1 MINKMIIRE
10 MMSGRVFPL
19 SRRVFLLSRRVL
31 SIVAAL
37 FSNCCG
43 SRFIIFPYLCAKCN
57 KMRRL
62 IFSACFVL
70 MVATIIASLDSYRT
84 AEAFVR
90 RDLDQA
96 LLLTMEMKS
105 VEYITPDTVR
115 TYRSFIRTPMLRQSA
130 TLSYCLPDEKR
141 TTVCSR
147 KLMMRHGGRSYY
159 LRGYANCSM
168 ATVLSLSDMR
178 LPGILMMLT
187 LLSLLLGFSPLAR
200 RRQRDSATTLM
211 PASSTAVAPAP
222 RGLCYIA
229 DSHDFCLDGRAVH
242 FTPMQRQLMEL
253 FYQSDRRTLTKQEIC
268 DALWP
273 RKDDPSETLYT
284 LIKRLKQ
291 TLSDN
296 GCPVQIVSDRGRAY
310 RLDDTH
316 EED

>member
-1 MINKMIIRE
+1 
-10 MMSGRVFPL
+10 
-19 SRRVFLLSRRVL
+19 
-31 SIVAAL
+31 
-37 FSNCCG
+37 
-43 SRFIIFPYLCAKCN
+43 
-57 KMRRL
+57 MRRL

-147 KLMMRHGGRSYY
+147 KLMMRHGGR
-159 LRGYANCSM
+159 
-168 ATVLSLSDMR
+168 LSDMR

-316 EED
+316 EEDL